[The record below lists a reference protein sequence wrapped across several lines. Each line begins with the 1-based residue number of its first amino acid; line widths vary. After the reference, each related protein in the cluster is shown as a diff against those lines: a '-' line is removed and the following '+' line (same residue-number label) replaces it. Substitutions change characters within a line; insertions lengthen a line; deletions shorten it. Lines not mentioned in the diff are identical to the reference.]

1 MAFTHLHVHT
11 EYSLLDG
18 SNKIKEYVA
27 RVKELGMNSAA
38 ITDHGVMYG
47 VIDFYRAARE
57 AGIKPIL
64 GCEVY
69 VAPNSRFDKELTGG
83 EDRYHHLVLLAENN
97 TGYANLMKIVSRG
110 FTEGYYYKPRVDMEV
125 LQEFH
130 EGIIALSACL
140 AGEVPR
146 FILKGMKDE
155 ARKAARKYEACFG
168 KGNYFLELQ
177 DHGIPEQRTV
187 NMELLQMSRELDI
200 PLVTTND
207 VHYTY
212 AEDAIPHDI
221 LLVNRDGKLREL
233 HKVLDRNCALSF
245 ITAADKPGRQT
256 YERSAIL
263 LMLKAFYDTVGRENA
278 ERITVEF
285 SLSNALFCRA
295 KGQFTPDKA
304 LLERVEARMREL
316 AAQALPIEKR
326 SVNIDDAVA
335 MFRACGLEDKAR
347 LLSYRINSHVNVYTL
362 DGFTD
367 YFYGYMVPDTGYL
380 KWFALESFAD
390 GFILRLPDQA
400 DPEKLGDFKPPMK
413 VFQAMHEA
421 EDLSAVLQISD
432 VGEMNDVISRGQATQ
447 MILSHEA
454 MMEKQIGDIAHE
466 IAARKGVRF
475 VMIAGPSSSGKTTFS
490 HRLSTQL
497 IACGLRPHAIATD
510 NYFRN
515 RADTPRDERGEY
527 DFECL
532 GAMDVEGFNRDM
544 NRLLNGETVEMPT
557 YNFIKGVRE
566 YNGETL
572 TLGENDVLVIE
583 GIHCLNDEF
592 SKALPKESKYR
603 IYISCLTTLNVDDH
617 NRIPTTDARL
627 LRRIERDARTRG
639 YGAQATIKMWPSVRR
654 GEEQNIFPYQD
665 SADMLFNSALLY
677 ETALLKPYVEPLL
690 FGVPHDCP
698 EYLEAKRLLKFLNY
712 FLPLPADNVPKTSL
726 LREFVG
732 GGCYKT

>member
-1 MAFTHLHVHT
+1 
-11 EYSLLDG
+11 
-18 SNKIKEYVA
+18 
-27 RVKELGMNSAA
+27 
-38 ITDHGVMYG
+38 
-47 VIDFYRAARE
+47 
-57 AGIKPIL
+57 
-64 GCEVY
+64 
-69 VAPNSRFDKELTGG
+69 
-83 EDRYHHLVLLAENN
+83 
-97 TGYANLMKIVSRG
+97 
-110 FTEGYYYKPRVDMEV
+110 MEQTMLNV
-125 LQEFH
+125 
-130 EGIIALSACL
+130 
-140 AGEVPR
+140 
-146 FILKGMKDE
+146 
-155 ARKAARKYEACFG
+155 
-168 KGNYFLELQ
+168 
-177 DHGIPEQRTV
+177 TV
-187 NMELLQMSRELDI
+187 NGSTRQYPAGTPFRVIAAD
-200 PLVTTND
+200 
-207 VHYTY
+207 HQ
-212 AEDAIPHDI
+212 AEIPHDI

-233 HKVLDRNCALSF
+233 HKVLDRDCTLSF

-263 LMLKAFYDTVGRENA
+263 LMLKAFYDTVGRENV

-335 MFRACGLEDKAR
+335 MFRTCGLEDKAR

-380 KWFALESFAD
+380 KWFALEPFAD

-421 EDLSAVLQISD
+421 EDLSAVLHISD

-572 TLGENDVLVIE
+572 MLGENDVLVIE

-639 YGAQATIKMWPSVRR
+639 YGARATIKMWPSVRR
-654 GEEQNIFPYQD
+654 GEEENIFPYQD
-665 SADMLFNSALLY
+665 SADTVFNSALIY